1 MVNYNFEWDP
11 EKAKTSYRIHGVS
24 YEEATT
30 VFRDPTAISIFDDMH
45 SEKEERWITIGISN
59 VGRLIVVCHTFQE
72 YDKTNIS
79 IRIFSSRKAKKIE
92 TNQYKG

>member
-1 MVNYNFEWDP
+1 MINYNFEWDP
-11 EKAKTSYRIHGVS
+11 EKAKTSYRKHGVS

-30 VFRDPTAISIFDDMH
+30 VFRDQTAISIFDDKH

-72 YDKTNIS
+72 HDKNNIS
-79 IRIFSSRKAKKIE
+79 IRIFSSRKATKIE